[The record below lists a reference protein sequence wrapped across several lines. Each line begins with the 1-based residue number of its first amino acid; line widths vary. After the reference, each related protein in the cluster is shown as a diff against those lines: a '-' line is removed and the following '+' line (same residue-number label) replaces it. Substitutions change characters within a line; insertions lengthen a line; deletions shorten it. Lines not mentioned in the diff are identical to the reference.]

1 MQNTVEL
8 FTAQNGMMSARVV
21 LPNKTIRHIHSVVD
35 PSIESKFFD
44 RLEFWGEVIVFAGIG
59 LGYHLT
65 KKIKAIPSSSTL
77 VVIEYFDE
85 LAILAKTGIFR
96 GLSNAI
102 TYLCADSGP
111 DAIDSLAHDVNS
123 TNRMQIVKH
132 PASFDVN
139 KPFYTTVLSRLCK
152 DKSFFQAINPTKP
165 GSAILLFGNHFL
177 EEEVRGALC
186 ETGMETIVFRYNDH
200 RFGVDFENAFSRCIQ
215 QSGASFILSINM
227 KGMDGNGAFSEITQ
241 RFSIPVFVWFVD
253 DPRPILLHKRQFITA
268 TMIALTWEKA
278 YIGFLETQGFKK
290 VRFLPL
296 ASDPALFLRSTPA
309 RPGISLGF
317 VGSAMVD
324 EYAGGVKGKFLWQDS
339 LAPLAELVAEKILA
353 DPRYSIDNNVLAL
366 AKGLGVQLPFSDE
379 VNLTW
384 LRAYCIHLASMIKRK
399 RTIEGLLDLGIET
412 FGDPEGWKRLFGA
425 DITTH
430 PNINYRTGLCETYR
444 KICVNANITSCQ
456 MPSSVN
462 QRVFDIPLSGSFVI
476 SDNQKDLLE
485 FFDHNTELAI
495 FETIEDLRDKAR
507 FYLTHETDRYKIIDA
522 AQKRI
527 KREHLYVHRMR
538 RIIELVEQ

>member
-1 MQNTVEL
+1 
-8 FTAQNGMMSARVV
+8 MMSARVV
-21 LPNKTIRHIHSVVD
+21 LPDKTIRHIHSVVD

-65 KKIKAIPSSSTL
+65 NKIKAIPSSSTL

-85 LAILAKTGIFR
+85 LAMLAKTGLFL

-102 TYLCADSGP
+102 TFLSAASGP
-111 DAIDSLAHDVNS
+111 DAIESLAHHVNS
-123 TNRMQIVKH
+123 MDRMQIIKH

-139 KPFYTTVLSRLCK
+139 KPFYTTVLARLHK
-152 DKSFFQAINPTKP
+152 EKPFIPAINTKKH

-186 ETGMETIVFRYNDH
+186 ETGMETIVFKYNNH
-200 RFGVDFENAFSRCIQ
+200 RFGMDFENAFSRCIQ
-215 QSGASFILSINM
+215 QSGGASFILSINM
-227 KGMDGNGAFSEITQ
+227 KGFDGNGALSEITQ
-241 RFSIPVFVWFVD
+241 RFNIPVFVWFVD

-268 TMIALTWEKA
+268 TMVALTWEKA

-296 ASDPALFLRSTPA
+296 ASDPALFLASTPA
-309 RPGISLGF
+309 SPGIALGF

-324 EYAGGVKGKFLWQDS
+324 EYAGGVKGKFLWHDS
-339 LAPLAELVAEKILA
+339 LAPLAELIAEKLLA
-353 DPRYSIDNNVLAL
+353 DPLYSIDNNVLTL
-366 AKGLGVQLPFSDE
+366 AKGLSAPLPFSDE
-379 VNLTW
+379 INLTW
-384 LRAYCIHLASMIKRK
+384 LRTYCIHLASMIKRK
-399 RTIEGLLDLGIET
+399 RTIAGLLDLGIET

-425 DITTH
+425 GITTH

-444 KICVNANITSCQ
+444 KICVNVNITSCQ

-485 FFDHNTELAI
+485 FFDQNTELAI

-507 FYLTHETDRYKIIDA
+507 FYLTHETGRNKIVDA

-527 KREHLYVHRMR
+527 KHEHLYVHRVR

>member
-1 MQNTVEL
+1 
-8 FTAQNGMMSARVV
+8 
-21 LPNKTIRHIHSVVD
+21 LPDKTIRHIHSVVD

-59 LGYHLT
+59 LGYHIT

-85 LAILAKTGIFR
+85 LAILAKTGLFL

-102 TYLCADSGP
+102 TFLSAAAGP
-111 DAIDSLAHDVNS
+111 DAMDSLANHINS
-123 TNRMQIVKH
+123 TNRIQIVKH
-132 PASFDVN
+132 PASFDIN
-139 KPFYTTVLSRLCK
+139 KPFYSAVFARLRK
-152 DKSFFQAINPTKP
+152 DKHFFPAINSIKRGT
-165 GSAILLFGNHFL
+165 AILLFGNHFL

-200 RFGVDFENAFSRCIQ
+200 RFGMDFENALAQCIQ
-215 QSGASFILSINM
+215 QNEASFILSINM
-227 KGMDGNGAFSEITQ
+227 KGFDGNGVFSEITQ
-241 RFSIPVFVWFVD
+241 RFNIPVFVWFVD
-253 DPRPILLHKRQFITA
+253 DPRPILLHKRQFITGA
-268 TMIALTWEKA
+268 MIALTWEKA

-309 RPGISLGF
+309 RPGIALGF

-339 LAPLAELVAEKILA
+339 LAPLAELVAEKLLA
-353 DPRYSIDNNVLAL
+353 DPGYSIDNNVLKL

-379 VNLTW
+379 INLTW
-384 LRAYCIHLASMIKRK
+384 LRTYCIHLASMIKRK
-399 RTIEGLLDLGIET
+399 RTIAGLLDFGIET
-412 FGDPEGWKRLFGA
+412 FGDPEGWKRLFGP
-425 DITTH
+425 DIATH

-444 KICVNANITSCQ
+444 KICVNVNITSCQ

-485 FFDHNTELAI
+485 LFDRDTELAI

-507 FYLTHETDRYKIIDA
+507 FYLTHETNRNKIVDA

-527 KREHLYVHRMR
+527 KHEHLYVHRVR